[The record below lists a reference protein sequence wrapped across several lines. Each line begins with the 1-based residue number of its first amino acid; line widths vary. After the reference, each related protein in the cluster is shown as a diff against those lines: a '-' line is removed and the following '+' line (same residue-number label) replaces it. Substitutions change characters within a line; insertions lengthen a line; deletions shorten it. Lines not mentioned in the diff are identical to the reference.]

1 MGRYKLPRGPYE
13 RHPSTPKEAALRH
26 VIAERYKDIET
37 RTIVENIPSVLAFPA
52 FLDDINAISYRKDGS
67 LSLHMLIPPSFI
79 DDIYKYL
86 PYYCGNPMAVT
97 MEIIKVSYADLTD
110 SA

>member
-1 MGRYKLPRGPYE
+1 MGRYKVPRGPYQ

-26 VIAERYKDIET
+26 VVSERYKDIE
-37 RTIVENIPSVLAFPA
+37 RRVIVEDIPSIFAFPA
-52 FLDDINAISYRKDGS
+52 FINDMKNVKFLADGS
-67 LSLHMLIPPSFI
+67 LLMSLMIPPSFI

-86 PYYCGNPMAVT
+86 PHMTGQPMAIT
-97 MEIIKVSYADLTD
+97 MEPIQVTLEDLTD